1 MIFSL
6 QIYTFGPTFRAEN
19 SNTSRHLAEFWV
31 FEILKPVSLES
42 DINTEFTSF
51 AVLLLWVKMIEPE
64 LAFADLNDDM
74 ACATA
79 YLQYVVGAFL
89 YHFCLIIKSSASHFC
104 SVALSKSIV
113 VVDVN
118 SLLLP
123 IA

>member
-1 MIFSL
+1 LIFSL
-6 QIYTFGPTFRAEN
+6 RIYTFGPTFRAEN

-31 FEILKPVSLES
+31 FEILKPLSLES

-64 LAFADLNDDM
+64 LAFADMNDDM

-89 YHFCLIIKSSASHFC
+89 YHFKIFC
-104 SVALSKSIV
+104 
-113 VVDVN
+113 VDQRSPSDVFGKGVH
-118 SLLLP
+118 LCFW
-123 IA
+123 AF